1 MGTCEALPVKDRY
14 DIIMVFSLFTHLAP
28 EDASQMLKLMRKTV
42 RPDGSLFLSAFCDE
56 SVDTFEDRVREE
68 PLLYAHDRKSY
79 LERLIEAEG
88 WKSVSYEE
96 PGPFI
101 MSSFLCRPAASSM
114 P

>member
-1 MGTCEALPVKDRY
+1 
-14 DIIMVFSLFTHLAP
+14 
-28 EDASQMLKLMRKTV
+28 MLKLIRKAV
-42 RPDGSLFLSAFCDE
+42 RPDGFLFFSAFCDE

-68 PLLYAHDRKSY
+68 PLLDAYYKKSY

-88 WKSVSYEE
+88 WKIVSYEE